1 MSDFLEFLS
10 EVSIAMLCVVGIGS
24 GLFAISGS
32 IIFLAER
39 ASCNAQSTRMN
50 LDHEYGLFE
59 GCMVKLDDQWQPFPD
74 YKTVKVK

>member
-1 MSDFLEFLS
+1 MNDFLKFLS
-10 EVSIAMLCVVGIGS
+10 EISIAMLCVVSIGS
-24 GLFAISGS
+24 VMFTVSGT
-32 IIFLAER
+32 IIFFAER

-59 GCMVKLDDQWQPFPD
+59 GCMVIIDGQWQPFPD